1 MTENTA
7 MNLLG
12 LKLSTEGKNRKPK
25 QVTDYSE
32 DELLNAFRETCNMI
46 GKQFLLEGFLTHISA
61 TGNISA
67 ISHCDIHDMA

>member
-46 GKQFLLEGFLTHISA
+46 GKQFLLEGFQLTSSQFSMLGDL
-61 TGNISA
+61 TTP
-67 ISHCDIHDMA
+67 